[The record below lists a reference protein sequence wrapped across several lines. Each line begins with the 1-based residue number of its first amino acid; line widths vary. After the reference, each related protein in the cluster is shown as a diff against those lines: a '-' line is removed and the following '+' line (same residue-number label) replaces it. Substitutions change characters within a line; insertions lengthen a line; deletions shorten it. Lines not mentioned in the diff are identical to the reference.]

1 MCNLVEATSDD
12 HERSREIMSSWLGSR
27 RIVGRLKQVLVL
39 ALACDHLVVVT
50 FQRANLE
57 RIANHIANCLEML
70 VDVKITSRTVAK
82 YSLKQDLRSIRSIL

>member
-1 MCNLVEATSDD
+1 MCNLVEATSDN
-12 HERSREIMSSWLGSR
+12 HECSREIMSSWFGSR

-57 RIANHIANCLEML
+57 RIANHIANRLEML
-70 VDVKITSRTVAK
+70 VDVKITSGTVAK
-82 YSLKQDLRSIRSIL
+82 YCLEQNVKINRE